1 MMCAKPL
8 EPEISNG
15 QLRCPHVTHF
25 SDSDTVNG
33 NEWNL
38 SSSRFFQ
45 KNQKT
50 FRRYLKILDCMEK
63 VEECNPDMQ
72 IMVMTLNS
80 SNF

>member
-38 SSSRFFQ
+38 SSSRFLQ
-45 KNQKT
+45 KNKKKNI
-50 FRRYLKILDCMEK
+50 LKILHCMEK
-63 VEECNPDMQ
+63 VEECNPVMQ
-72 IMVMTLNS
+72 IMVMSLLT
-80 SNF
+80 FATR